1 MFFVADF
8 LPPVVATLIADIKE
22 FTAKMDEAQGKMRE
36 TEAVGGSSM
45 KGIAAGMAGAGGAV
59 GLLGVAVAGVSTKLA
74 MDFQTSM
81 TQVQNSAGMTADQTK
96 KLGDAFVNTMF
107 KSEFSAQDMATAYA
121 TVAGQL
127 QLLNRGTLTTK
138 QSMDFMSAATDLA
151 TAKHLNLGS
160 AVSSTMQIMK
170 AFQTPIAQ
178 TSDVT
183 NQLFIA
189 SSLTGQSVDTLSG
202 QYLKMAS
209 KIGSVMPSL
218 TDMNTLMIDM
228 NQHGVGSGRIFTQMT
243 LAISNMLN
251 PSKKQSQAL
260 VDMIGPITD
269 ASGKFVGM
277 QSVLQRLNPVMSQY
291 GDNAAAKVAAL
302 TPIFGGAA
310 DAVSRLVSDSGGFQA
325 ASDAL
330 SNHTTVTQAAATAQ
344 KDLNT
349 QIKTLESGTHDVLIK
364 IGTAIVPQ
372 VQQILNAVM
381 GQGGKGL
388 AYDITLNIKQFV
400 KTIIDTVKPTDTP
413 SQGQL
418 FGDLTKGAFQVVKDV
433 FGGIGQGALAVGK
446 VGAGALGFIDPSNKN
461 FGNFGAAGSAF
472 GSASASAGASLR
484 NFQDLYGY
492 FNKDTSTAG
501 GRITANGTKI
511 RTYLDKNPAAGAPI
525 PGGPNAN
532 ILPGFGGSTKPLE
545 ISKMPKVGIEGL
557 IGTDVGNTGVH
568 VKSGT
573 VDMPKGVSISNA
585 PQVHLSAA
593 IAGGISTT
601 ANNSSHLAGIQGV
614 RIATETT
621 AQHAY
626 HLAGIP
632 GIRSSTS
639 STADN
644 TSQIA
649 RALSKTNKVTVTAR
663 FT

>member
-1 MFFVADF
+1 MPEF

-22 FTAKMDEAQGKMRE
+22 FTAKMDEAQGKMLE

-45 KGIAAGMAGAGGAV
+45 KGIASGMAVAGGAV
-59 GLLGVAVAGVSTKLA
+59 GALGIAVAGISTKMA
-74 MDFQTSM
+74 MDFGTSM
-81 TQVQNSAGMTADQTK
+81 TQVQNSASMTADQTK
-96 KLGDAFVNTMF
+96 KLGDAFINTMF

-138 QSMDFMSAATDLA
+138 QSMDFMSAATELA
-151 TAKHLNLGS
+151 TAKHIGLS
-160 AVSSTMQIMK
+160 AAVNSTTQVMK
-170 AFQTPIAQ
+170 AFQTPIGK
-178 TSDVT
+178 TGDIT

-189 SSLTGQSVDTLSG
+189 SSLTGQSVDSLSG
-202 QYLKMAS
+202 QFLKMAS
-209 KIGSVMPSL
+209 KIGSVMPSM

-228 NQHGVGSGRIFTQMT
+228 NQHGVGSGRVFMQMT
-243 LAISNMLN
+243 QALSNMLN

-269 ASGKFVGM
+269 ANGKFVGM
-277 QSVLQRLNPVMSQY
+277 QSVLERLNPVMAKY
-291 GDNAAAKVAAL
+291 GDNAAAKVGAL

-310 DAVSRLVSDSGGFQA
+310 DAVSRLVSDSQGFQA

-330 SNHTTVTQAAATAQ
+330 SQHTTVTDAAATAQ
-344 KDLNT
+344 KNLNN
-349 QIKTLESGTHDVLIK
+349 QIKTLESGAHDVLIK

-400 KTIIDTVKPTDTP
+400 KTITDTVKPTNTP

-418 FGDLTKGAFQVVKDV
+418 FGDLTKGTFQVVKDV
-433 FGGIGQGALAVGK
+433 LGGIGQGALAVGE

-484 NFQDLYGY
+484 NFQDLYGIY
-492 FNKDTSTAG
+492 NKDTSTAG
-501 GRITANGTKI
+501 GRITADGTRI
-511 RTYLDKNPAAGAPI
+511 RTYLDKNPAAGNPI
-525 PGGPNAN
+525 PGGRNSE
-532 ILPGFGGSTKPLE
+532 IMPGFGGSTKPLE
-545 ISKMPKVGIEGL
+545 IGKMPKVGIQGL

-585 PQVHLSAA
+585 PQVHLSGAVGGH
-593 IAGGISTT
+593 IATT
-601 ANNSSHLAGIQGV
+601 ATNSSHLAGIQGV
-614 RIATETT
+614 RIATATT

-632 GIRSSTS
+632 GIRN
-639 STADN
+639 STAQTASHTGD
-644 TSQIA
+644 IA
-649 RALSKTNKVTVTAR
+649 RALSKTNKIVVTAR